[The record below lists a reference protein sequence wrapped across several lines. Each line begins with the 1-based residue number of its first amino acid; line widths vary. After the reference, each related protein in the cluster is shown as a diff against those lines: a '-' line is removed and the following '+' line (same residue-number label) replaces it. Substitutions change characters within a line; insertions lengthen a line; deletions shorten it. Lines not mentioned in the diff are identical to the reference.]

1 MVNLTNRGVVKVK
14 GGGVTLSELEK
25 ELSDIFCKEWPWQIR
40 KLNSAKYLMRFPP
53 HKKVADLKSLPSFN
67 LRKEEVQVEVMEW
80 VGDLEQFSEL
90 KEVWII
96 LEGIPPNGVTARF
109 FAQMTSSFGLLLDV
123 DRSSLFKSFYE
134 KIRIKVACRNPR
146 KIPLERLFE
155 MDKKLYLITIMVEGF
170 EQEVSTK
177 SDDLDDVD
185 DLDDDEKGD
194 GKEDDRGNDADQTHQ
209 SMETEDSGFNKFS
222 NTQANRVNQKGSRTV
237 AELLANEDEILF
249 DEELGKQTEQ
259 ISDLQSLEAIAHLY
273 NTEQEDDWNSE

>member
-14 GGGVTLSELEK
+14 VGGVTLSELEK